1 MNQGLR
7 WQDEQTHKHHK
18 LTNLPPNR
26 GDKMIDIEN
35 LLSLIK
41 NHYDNAQSETEKIFR
56 TIKIKPFKFSDE
68 KMDLVGID
76 GSYTFLLNFSS
87 VWIALIRVAAL
98 HYSLDGGFVLKDK
111 KSVDRYVPIAAD
123 EKIVETFPEKYQKLL
138 KTIKMKNP
146 NEVVNEYRRILEHQ
160 FVNEI
165 SKEKTNCI
173 VALDGALTTPFSKEF
188 ADMMNDTIKN
198 CEKNNNILVGVSKDS
213 LTHAFGSYFTDEE
226 LLCNFKDGL
235 YYVKAPDDFQKK
247 YKPPLYGDV
256 YFACLYPKSKWFRI
270 DIGTHKNEPEN
281 VFSKLANYAKSSICP
296 GYVYPLLEAH
306 RYVVTVRQFK
316 EIYENEIL
324 RIASKHF
331 SINEIINAFTD
342 VDGKRNSSFHSFL
355 DRVSR

>member
-1 MNQGLR
+1 
-7 WQDEQTHKHHK
+7 
-18 LTNLPPNR
+18 LPPSR
-26 GDKMIDIEN
+26 GDEMNDLEN

-41 NHYDNAQSETEKIFR
+41 NHYDNAQSETEKILKGID
-56 TIKIKPFKFSDE
+56 IKSFKISDE
-68 KMDLVGID
+68 KTDIVAVD

-87 VWIALIRVAAL
+87 VWIALLRVGAL
-98 HYSLDGGFVLKDK
+98 HYSLDNGFVLKDK
-111 KSVDRYVPIAAD
+111 KSVDRYVPVAVD
-123 EKIVETFPEKYQKLL
+123 EKIIETFPEEYQRLL

-146 NEVVNEYRRILEHQ
+146 NEMVNEYRRILEHQ
-160 FVNEI
+160 IVNEI
-165 SKEKTNCI
+165 SKEKANCI
-173 VALDGALTTPFSKEF
+173 VAVDGALTTPFSSEF
-188 ADMMNDTIKN
+188 AELMNSTIKY

-226 LLCNFKDGL
+226 LLGKFRDGR
-235 YYVKAPDDFQKK
+235 YYVKAPEFFQKK
-247 YKPPLYGDV
+247 YKPPLFGDV
-256 YFACLYPKSKWFRI
+256 YFACLHPESKWFRI
-270 DIGTHKNEPEN
+270 DLGTHKDEPED

-324 RIASKHF
+324 RVASKHF

-355 DRVSR
+355 DRMSR

>member
-1 MNQGLR
+1 MNDL
-7 WQDEQTHKHHK
+7 
-18 LTNLPPNR
+18 
-26 GDKMIDIEN
+26 EN

-41 NHYDNAQSETEKIFR
+41 KHYDTAESETEKIFDKL
-56 TIKIKPFKFSDE
+56 KIKPFDVSDE
-68 KMDLVGID
+68 KIDLVAVD

-87 VWIALIRVAAL
+87 VWIAVIRVGAV
-98 HYSLDGGFVLKDK
+98 HYSVDNGFVLKDK
-111 KSVDRYVPIAAD
+111 KCVDRYVPVTVD
-123 EKIVETFPEKYQKLL
+123 EKIIETFPEEYQKLL
-138 KTIKMKNP
+138 KTIKMKTP
-146 NEVVNEYRRILEHQ
+146 NEIINEYRRILEHRI
-160 FVNEI
+160 VNEM
-165 SKEKTNCI
+165 SKEKTECI
-173 VALDGALTTPFSKEF
+173 IAVDGTLTTPFSKEF
-188 ADMMNDTIKN
+188 ADRMNDTIKN

-226 LLCNFKDGL
+226 LLNNFRDGL
-235 YYVKAPDDFQKK
+235 YYVKAPENFQKK

-256 YFACLYPKSKWFRI
+256 YFVRLYPKSKFFRI
-270 DIGTHKNEPEN
+270 DIGTHKDEPEA

-331 SINEIINAFTD
+331 DINQIINAFTN

>member
-1 MNQGLR
+1 
-7 WQDEQTHKHHK
+7 
-18 LTNLPPNR
+18 
-26 GDKMIDIEN
+26 MIDIEN

-41 NHYDNAQSETEKIFR
+41 KHYDNAQSETEKIFDKM
-56 TIKIKPFKFSDE
+56 KIKPFTLSDE

-98 HYSLDGGFVLKDK
+98 HYSLGGGFVLKDK

-123 EKIVETFPEKYQKLL
+123 EKIVETFPEEYQKLL

-226 LLCNFKDGL
+226 LLGNFKDGL
-235 YYVKAPDDFQKK
+235 YYVKAPEIFQKG
-247 YKPPLYGDV
+247 YKPPLFGDV
-256 YFACLYPKSKWFRI
+256 YFALLHPKSKWFRI
-270 DIGTHKNEPEN
+270 DIGTNKNHPED

-306 RYVVTVRQFK
+306 KYVVTVRQFK

-324 RIASKHF
+324 RVASKHF